1 MSSYPFAMFVKCGVQ
16 FPLCFSD
23 AFCVTGLLHW
33 RWSFD
38 LTDGSVWLLQADFTS
53 VKVLKKN
60 HSRRTGQL
68 RGRGHFLSYSDNS
81 EGILRLQKKKH
92 LSERI
97 GFLGVDDEFETQSQ
111 NGILD
116 DQRRRREWTVLI
128 LYRAPRGSRCFGC
141 VWCWKMDEIVNSIV
155 CSKTWWTN

>member
-23 AFCVTGLLHW
+23 SFCVTGLLHW

-38 LTDGSVWLLQADFTS
+38 LTDGSVWLRQADFTS

-81 EGILRLQKKKH
+81 EGILRLQKKKT
-92 LSERI
+92 LVGTNWLLRGGQWIRNSVTKRNSGRSAKETRVNRSYIIQGSTQFSLFWLRLMLKDGWNSE
-97 GFLGVDDEFETQSQ
+97 
-111 NGILD
+111 
-116 DQRRRREWTVLI
+116 
-128 LYRAPRGSRCFGC
+128 LYSLF
-141 VWCWKMDEIVNSIV
+141 
-155 CSKTWWTN
+155 